1 MPKIVTIVGAR
12 PQFIKAA
19 VVSRA
24 LSGHNGTVKSD
35 ADRIREV
42 IVHSGQHY
50 DINMSSVFF
59 DEMQIPKPEHF
70 LDLNGISHGAMTG
83 RMLENIESVLMHE
96 KPELVLVY
104 GDTNTTLAGALAAV
118 KLHIPVAH
126 VEAGLRSFNR
136 RMPEEI
142 NRLLTDHVAGIL
154 FCPTK
159 QAVENLRC
167 EGIGADSQ
175 GSTRNHTPRVEMVG
189 DVMLD
194 AALHYKGFSR
204 KPEFD
209 LPDSYVLATL
219 HRAENTDD
227 PNRLASLIKGLEQVG
242 REIPV
247 VVPLHPR
254 TRKIM
259 EESNMRPDPG
269 FIRVVEPIGYLGM
282 IYLIEHCRLVMTDS
296 GGLQKEAY
304 FFKKPC
310 VTLRDETEWVELVE
324 NGFNMVA
331 GADTKRIYQCYR
343 EAVEKKMDFS
353 LPLYGT
359 GRAGNRIVSIISEYL
374 NRVLKNCP

>member
-1 MPKIVTIVGAR
+1 MHKLVTIVGAR

-24 LSGHNGTVKSD
+24 IAEYNAAAMPAES
-35 ADRIREV
+35 RICEV

-59 DEMQIPKPEHF
+59 EEMQIPKPAHF
-70 LDLNGISHGAMTG
+70 LDVNGMSHGAMTG
-83 RMLENIESVLMHE
+83 RMIETIESVLMQE
-96 KPELVLVY
+96 NPELVLVF

-142 NRLLTDHVAGIL
+142 NRLLTDHVAEIL
-154 FCPTK
+154 FCPTQ
-159 QAVENLRC
+159 QAVENLRL
-167 EGIGADSQ
+167 EGIGSDSRMT
-175 GSTRNHTPRVEMVG
+175 SRNHTPLVSMVG

-194 AALHYKGFSR
+194 AAMHYKKLAR

-209 LPDSYVLATL
+209 LPESYVLATL
-219 HRAENTDD
+219 HRAENTDA
-227 PNRLASLIKGLEQVG
+227 PGRLVSLIKGLEQVG
-242 REIPV
+242 KEIPV
-247 VVPLHPR
+247 VVPVHPR

-259 EESNMRPDPG
+259 EESNMQPEPE
-269 FIRVVEPIGYLGM
+269 FIRLIEPVGYLSM

-324 NGFNMVA
+324 NGLNLIA
-331 GADTKRIYQCYR
+331 GADTEKIYQCYR
-343 EAVEKKMDFS
+343 EGIEKKINFE
-353 LPLYGT
+353 LRLYGD
-359 GRAGNRIVSIISEYL
+359 GSAGNRIVRILLESF
-374 NRVLKNCP
+374 K